1 MSDKLIS
8 KEILDRA
15 LKALNALTKQKI
27 DVEKERAEQ
36 VETLLN
42 QAIVKVEAMLGGKSL
57 KYLTQA
63 EYDALTDEQKQ
74 NDSIVYNI
82 TDADFSHNHDDLYY
96 NILEINTLLE
106 GKSNVGHAHDDLYY
120 TETEL
125 DAKIIEINKKI
136 NDSVQDETDRA
147 SLAESN
153 LQVSINNTIEMFG
166 GKSLRYLTQAEYDA
180 LTDEQRQDESIAYMV
195 IDASD
200 EHDHDDLYY
209 SKNEIDV
216 FLENVQAKDHA
227 HDDLYYT
234 ETEINAKIV
243 EINEKINESVQGE
256 TDRASLAESNLQ
268 VNIDNTIAMLGGK
281 SLRYVTQAEYDALT
295 DEQKQNESIAY
306 TIIDSSDEHNHDDS
320 YYSKDEIDVF
330 LGNIQFKEH
339 NHDDLYYTE
348 SEIDEKIVEI
358 NESIQDEADRATT
371 AENSLQIDITNTV
384 KMFDGRSLKY
394 ITQAE
399 YDDLSYDEKM
409 NKTITYII
417 TDAENENDMD
427 NYYTK
432 EEVDI
437 TINEVNTEI
446 DLVEAMF
453 DGRSIKYMT
462 QAEYDELTYEQKT
475 DNTVAYMI
483 TDADLFEGTDLNN
496 YYTKDETDVAINE
509 VSTEIDLV
517 EAMLGGR
524 SLRYIT
530 QAEYDELTY
539 EQKTDNTVAYM
550 ITDAD
555 LFESYSKSE
564 IDNKFINVDTS
575 IATFTAELDKK
586 LNISDHGTHLALGTS
601 ADNAYYGD
609 KGKEAYDHSQSA
621 HAPFNAQKNSD
632 ITKAE
637 IEAKLTGDITSHKHD
652 DSYYKKAETYTKTEI
667 EEIKTN
673 LETGI
678 TTGDASTLSS
688 AKTYADQ
695 KIAALVDS
703 APDAMNTL
711 NKLAT
716 AINNHQ
722 TEYDTYIS
730 TVAANITTAK
740 SDAIAEAAKKDT
752 ALHTAISAEI
762 DADVEIEK
770 DRAMSVEAQLQAA
783 INNHGTHLALGT
795 SASNAYYGDKG
806 KEAYDHSQ
814 SAHAPVNAQK
824 NSDITKA
831 EIEAKLTGEITTHK
845 HDGSYYKKTETY
857 TKTEIEEIKT
867 NLETSITTGNASTLS
882 SAKTY
887 ADQKITALV
896 NSAPEAMN
904 TLNELATAINNHQTE
919 YDAYVSTVSANIA
932 TAKSEAIAEAAK
944 KDTALHTTISAEI
957 DADVKAEKDRAE
969 AAESVLQTAINGKA
983 ASGHIHDDRYYTE
996 TEVNGLIEDVNETI
1010 NTNVTTLTTEV
1021 NKKLNKSD
1029 HGAHLALGTT
1039 SSTAFRGDYGN
1050 TAYNHSQAAHAP
1062 VNAQKNSD
1070 ITKAEIEAKLTGSI
1084 TSHNH
1089 NGQYYTET
1097 EINNKITTINDTI
1110 DTKEATLQAAING
1123 KAPSSHSHNVITSQD
1138 TRSVNTSP
1146 KEVPNGLSVHLKFNS
1161 TDGLDD
1167 GGTYHSTL
1175 MIKGWN
1181 DKSGGPWGQL
1191 AVTQNNNLY
1200 FRSSVASSDTDWN
1213 AWKKVSLDGHTHSSY
1228 QPKDNTITAVSV
1240 SGGKLTLTKDK
1251 RQYCAN
1257 VPSGT
1262 TIAFPSTTAFLE
1274 INLYF
1279 ATSGNMSLNFPDSTK
1294 WRIDPNIE
1302 TASAYLLTATYVNS
1316 AIGWM
1321 AEVKGFTA

>member
-57 KYLTQA
+57 RYLTQA

-106 GKSNVGHAHDDLYY
+106 GKSNVGHAHDDIYY
-120 TETEL
+120 TETEI
-125 DAKIIEINKKI
+125 DDKIVEINESI
-136 NDSVQDETDRA
+136 NNSVQDETDRA

-166 GKSLRYLTQAEYDA
+166 GKSLKYLTQAEYDA

-200 EHDHDDLYY
+200 EHDHDDSYY
-209 SKNEIDV
+209 SKDEIDV

-234 ETEINAKIV
+234 ETEIDAKIV
-243 EINEKINESVQGE
+243 EINEKINESVQDE

-306 TIIDSSDEHNHDDS
+306 IIIDSSDEHNHDDS

-394 ITQAE
+394 VTQAE

-517 EAMLGGR
+517 EAMFGGR
-524 SLRYIT
+524 SLRYMT

-586 LNISDHGTHLALGTS
+586 LNISDHGIHLALGTS
-601 ADNAYYGD
+601 SSTAFRGDQGLIAY
-609 KGKEAYDHSQSA
+609 EHSQSA
-621 HAPFNAQKNSD
+621 HAPVNAQKNSD
-632 ITKAE
+632 ITKTE
-637 IEAKLTGDITSHKHD
+637 IENKLIGEITSHNHD
-652 DSYYKKAETYTKTEI
+652 GSYYKKAETYTKTEI

-673 LETGI
+673 LETSI
-678 TTGDASTLSS
+678 ATGGTSTLSS
-688 AKTYADQ
+688 AKA
-695 KIAALVDS
+695 
-703 APDAMNTL
+703 
-711 NKLAT
+711 
-716 AINNHQ
+716 
-722 TEYDTYIS
+722 
-730 TVAANITTAK
+730 
-740 SDAIAEAAKKDT
+740 
-752 ALHTAISAEI
+752 
-762 DADVEIEK
+762 
-770 DRAMSVEAQLQAA
+770 
-783 INNHGTHLALGT
+783 
-795 SASNAYYGDKG
+795 
-806 KEAYDHSQ
+806 
-814 SAHAPVNAQK
+814 
-824 NSDITKA
+824 
-831 EIEAKLTGEITTHK
+831 
-845 HDGSYYKKTETY
+845 
-857 TKTEIEEIKT
+857 
-867 NLETSITTGNASTLS
+867 
-882 SAKTY
+882 Y

-896 NSAPEAMN
+896 NSAPEAMD
-904 TLNELATAINNHQTE
+904 TLNELAAAINNHQTE

-983 ASGHIHDDRYYTE
+983 ASGHTHDDRYYTE

-1050 TAYNHSQAAHAP
+1050 TAYNHSQSAHAP

-1089 NGQYYTET
+1089 DGQYYTKANTYTKT
-1097 EINNKITTINDTI
+1097 EVDNKESTLNNSITS
-1110 DTKEATLQAAING
+1110 LQTAVNG
-1123 KAPSSHSHNVITSQD
+1123 KA
-1138 TRSVNTSP
+1138 
-1146 KEVPNGLSVHLKFNS
+1146 
-1161 TDGLDD
+1161 
-1167 GGTYHSTL
+1167 
-1175 MIKGWN
+1175 
-1181 DKSGGPWGQL
+1181 
-1191 AVTQNNNLY
+1191 
-1200 FRSSVASSDTDWN
+1200 
-1213 AWKKVSLDGHTHSSY
+1213 
-1228 QPKDNTITAVSV
+1228 PKDNTISTVTV
-1240 SGGKLTLTKDK
+1240 SGTTLTLNSNK

-1279 ATSGNMSLNFPDSTK
+1279 ATSGDMSLNFPDNTK

-1316 AIGWM
+1316 TIGWM